1 MKKINVVKS
10 NTKVSLR
17 NVILMSVCGILA
29 LSSIFM
35 TIETATSGLEIS
47 KLEKTEA
54 ELSNQKKDLEESLVR
69 TLSVSELQEK
79 SSGLGFTKPTNLV
92 YVAPTAPVAKLP

>member
-1 MKKINVVKS
+1 MKKINIVSTTK
-10 NTKVSLR
+10 KVSFR
-17 NVILMSVCGILA
+17 NIILMSVCGILA

-35 TIETATSGLEIS
+35 TIETATSGLEIG
-47 KLEKTEA
+47 KLEKTEV
-54 ELSNQKKDLEESLVR
+54 ELANQKKDLEESLVK

-79 SSGLGFTKPTNLV
+79 SQGLGFTKPKNLV